1 MIVMHVGDA
10 KKAEGI
16 QKIAKDLGEKVL
28 SIGGK
33 DLDRT
38 LISFSMGKE
47 MRKNMKLPPLYAMP
61 ELLLFVGMADAKLDL
76 FLEKYRNAGL
86 APIALKAVSTK
97 HNAQWTVYELI
108 GRLQEEAAIKV

>member
-47 MRKNMKLPPLYAMP
+47 MRKNVKLPPLYAMP

-76 FLEKYRNAGL
+76 FLEKGAISR
-86 APIALKAVSTK
+86 
-97 HNAQWTVYELI
+97 AQHDKSLGDLREKMHI
-108 GRLQEEAAIKV
+108 G